1 MAELSSPAILRL
13 VPAAHTIMHMQHSAA
28 LARPPGSWAT
38 YDVVIPCHNR
48 AHVIAD
54 AVESVL
60 TQTIPP
66 ERVILVDDGSTD
78 GGAEAVHRLAAA
90 DTRVTAMAL
99 PRNSGASAARNVGTA
114 AARSGWIAFL
124 DSDDMWVPD
133 AAEALLRRAA
143 VDDLDVIVG
152 AFARVENGG
161 PAGDPE
167 CGWAGDCIRAALR
180 TGGVVGPSWSL
191 VRRATVYAAGGF
203 DPSFRNCND
212 WDFFVRAAAAGARF
226 GRVPDLIALYRTVT
240 GSRLVG
246 DVAALEANGA
256 RVLAHPWLAKEALA
270 A

>member
-1 MAELSSPAILRL
+1 MLKPD
-13 VPAAHTIMHMQHSAA
+13 VPARS
-28 LARPPGSWAT
+28 PGPWPT

-60 TQTIPP
+60 GQGVPP

-78 GGAEAVHRLAAA
+78 GGADAVHRLAAA
-90 DTRVTAMAL
+90 HACVTAMAL

-114 AARSGWIAFL
+114 AARAEWIAFL
-124 DSDDMWVPD
+124 DSDDLWVPD
-133 AAEALLRRAA
+133 AAEALLARAGA
-143 VDDLDVIVG
+143 GDLDVVVG
-152 AFARVENGG
+152 AFAREWEDGERGEV
-161 PAGDPE
+161 E
-167 CGWAGDCIRAALR
+167 CGWDGACLRTAFR

-212 WDFFVRAAAAGARF
+212 WDFFVRAAATGARF
-226 GRVPDLIALYRTVT
+226 GRVDALVALYRTVA
-240 GSRLVG
+240 GGRLVA
-246 DVAALEANGA
+246 DEQALEANGA
-256 RVLAHPWLAKEALA
+256 RVLAHPWLAEAALA